1 MPNYT
6 CELCNYKT
14 DRKHNLTLHKN
25 SIKHKNNEINNI
37 TKNKKKPI
45 EDPPEIQSKYE
56 EIDSEINACLHCGQ
70 NFKHKTNL
78 YRHQKYRCVIRVE
91 TQNIKKENEELKIQ
105 NKKLID
111 TNLNNSEVTKKTV
124 NTLTYALKNF
134 QNAPIVGLLEGKKLD
149 GFIEYDGNTD
159 KSIEEVI
166 IHHFEYKKLDK
177 FLGDLILKEYIKEN
191 PKEQSI
197 WSTDVSRLTFILKQ
211 AVKNTN
217 KGKWVTDKK
226 GVDLTKLVITPLVEK
241 VIEMLREY
249 VDDCHV
255 LIDEHR
261 ENDNNEII
269 VRHKL
274 KQMERANIV
283 IMNIKLTKMTCS
295 ILKYISPY
303 FGLKLDED
311 SDSDD
316 C

>member
-1 MPNYT
+1 MSKYI
-6 CELCNYKT
+6 CELCNYSSERSS
-14 DRKHNLTLHKN
+14 DLARHKN
-25 SIKHKNNEINNI
+25 SIKHKNKVLDNI
-37 TKNKKKPI
+37 TIVQKESI
-45 EDPPEIQSKYE
+45 RDPLETQSKYE
-56 EIDSEINACLHCGQ
+56 KSEVELNTCIYCSQ
-70 NFKHKTNL
+70 KFKHKTHL